1 MASLFSR
8 DCSVQRRHQKIV
20 EEGPV
25 SVAPPETL
33 QGMEACARALAR
45 SVGYIGAATV
55 EFLYGLESRQY
66 YFLELNP
73 RLQVGHC
80 RGAVHF
86 LYDCKWGYCLEL
98 KIQAAGGP
106 LRLCFNAQSGL
117 RLRHHR
123 AAACCVYRKLERCCL
138 CCRWAP

>member
-25 SVAPPETL
+25 SVAPQETL

-45 SVGYIGAATV
+45 SVGYVGAATV

-73 RLQVGHC
+73 RLQVGRC
-80 RGAVHF
+80 RDAVHCLYGLHTRQYCF
-86 LYDCKWGYCLEL
+86 L
-98 KIQAAGGP
+98 GP
-106 LRLCFNAQSGL
+106 KYRLQVGHSGL
-117 RLRHHR
+117 H
-123 AAACCVYRKLERCCL
+123 
-138 CCRWAP
+138 

>member
-45 SVGYIGAATV
+45 SVGYVGAATV

-80 RGAVHF
+80 RTAAHILGEN
-86 LYDCKWGYCLEL
+86 CKQGSTVIRSL
-98 KIQAAGGP
+98 K
-106 LRLCFNAQSGL
+106 LKSSG
-117 RLRHHR
+117 
-123 AAACCVYRKLERCCL
+123 
-138 CCRWAP
+138 CRWATLLLA